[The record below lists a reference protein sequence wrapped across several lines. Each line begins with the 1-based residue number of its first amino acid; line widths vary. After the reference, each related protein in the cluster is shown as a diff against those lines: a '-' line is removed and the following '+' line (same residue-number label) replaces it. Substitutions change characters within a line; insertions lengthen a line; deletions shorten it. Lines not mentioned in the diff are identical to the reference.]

1 MQYQL
6 DPISYYMNNV
16 IQWNLAIPA
25 TLGTSK
31 SGWIS
36 DSVAGNFLMYVED
49 ETLNQSMPELLAAI
63 ASSR

>member
-31 SGWIS
+31 SGWFI
-36 DSVAGNFLMYVED
+36 VRWPAGNFLLYVED
-49 ETLNQSMPELLAAI
+49 ETLNQSPELLAAI